1 MGASLQPSTGDTMPD
16 VKQDMSSKILV
27 LGDVYGQLQSVF
39 AKVSKLHVSNQFSLA
54 VVAGNLFAEDDT
66 AVGDLLEGRINIPL
80 PTYFTICANLHY
92 LGKRST
98 TKTSEGIK
106 IVTLGG
112 KLD

>member
-1 MGASLQPSTGDTMPD
+1 VSKVYELSYHFPNPRQHHPSVELLGTELTPP
-16 VKQDMSSKILV
+16 SLV

-80 PTYFTICANLHY
+80 PTYFTV
-92 LGKRST
+92 GT
-98 TKTSEGIK
+98 TSLPQRIIDK
-106 IVTLGG
+106 IEKDEEV
-112 KLD
+112 